1 MISQIKQKGF
11 TIVELLI
18 VIVIIAI
25 LAAISMAAYTNITAR
40 ANTSSAQAAAKT
52 VKDTIQNFQGAHGAW
67 PSGKAALVRGAPST
81 SATDMANAVA
91 KLPTDIEFIT
101 AAPTASSAPKQV
113 VVESNT
119 VAGNIV
125 GYRIT
130 WRNFAGGTNEYM
142 QVGEIGGG
150 TLTALTN
157 AS

>member
-91 KLPTDIEFIT
+91 KLPTDIEFVSSVS
-101 AAPTASSAPKQV
+101 ASSTPKQV

-119 VAGNIV
+119 VASNIV

-142 QVGEIGGG
+142 QVGEITGG

>member
-67 PSGKAALVRGAPST
+67 PPA
-81 SATDMANAVA
+81 
-91 KLPTDIEFIT
+91 
-101 AAPTASSAPKQV
+101 
-113 VVESNT
+113 
-119 VAGNIV
+119 
-125 GYRIT
+125 
-130 WRNFAGGTNEYM
+130 AGG
-142 QVGEIGGG
+142 
-150 TLTALTN
+150 
-157 AS
+157 ASPRP